1 MAGDDLL
8 ELLTPDDR
16 EALLAAGSVRRLDAR
31 QAVVHEG
38 DEAHEVLIVLTGS
51 VKVTR
56 TSVEGR
62 EVVVGVRTPGEL
74 IGEVGAIDGGRRSAS
89 IWTLEPTQL
98 RAVPTPEFKAMLLAR
113 PAMAL
118 AMLEVL
124 SQRLRESTNQVLEL
138 GTMDALARVSRRL
151 LELAPATAGAPSAP
165 LGISQQDLAA
175 RCGLSREAVVKA
187 MRTLRTVGWIRQD
200 GRRIELLDVPALRE
214 RAGLAA

>member
-8 ELLTPDDR
+8 ELLSPDDR
-16 EALLAAGSVRRLDAR
+16 DALLAAGSVRRLDAR

-38 DEAHEVLIVLTGS
+38 DEAREVLIVVTGS

-89 IWTLEPTQL
+89 IWTLEPTEL
-98 RAVPTPEFKAMLLAR
+98 RAVPTTTFKAMLLDR
-113 PAMAL
+113 PSMAV

-151 LELAPATAGAPSAP
+151 LELAPSATAPAAP

-200 GRRIELLDVPALRE
+200 GRSIELVDVAALRE